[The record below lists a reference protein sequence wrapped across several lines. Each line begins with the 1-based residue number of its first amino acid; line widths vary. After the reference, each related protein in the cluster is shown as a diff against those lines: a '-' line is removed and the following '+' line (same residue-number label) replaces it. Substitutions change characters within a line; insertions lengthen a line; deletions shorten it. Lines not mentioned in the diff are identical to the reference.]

1 MLAIG
6 RDTRDALRR
15 LIRRPGFAVVAIATL
30 AVAIGASAAL
40 FTFLNAVALRRLS
53 VDRPDELVRLSTSTI
68 DEPDSNLSFPLFQQL
83 RRQTTVFSDVIG
95 SVDGLNGTLEL
106 DGQRVRAWVR
116 GVTGNYY
123 SMLGAT
129 PRTGRL
135 LAPTDVRLEGTGFEP
150 AAVVSEEFWQRRLGS
165 RLSILGQAI
174 HLEGI
179 DFTVIGIARRGWSGT
194 SSSVVPDVVVP
205 LTAMPAMNA
214 EPSAHFFE
222 GSGTLWLETVGRLR
236 PGVSINAARATLSAA
251 WPAIR
256 EAALPLSDSAA
267 DKEKFRSLPL
277 AVTSAARG
285 ADPSMVADFVAELTM
300 AMALVGLILVIA
312 CVNLAGLLL
321 SRVAARSFEI
331 GVRLSLGASR
341 VAIARGAV
349 IEGGLVAIAGAGGG
363 VVVAVWAVHALM
375 IYWYAM
381 SSGTSRVPEG
391 VNGGLLVFAAAAAL
405 IVAVLVSLAAVW
417 WVNGRFVSIAGLSPA
432 GRATPRLGR
441 LGPTLVVGQVAL
453 SLVLVSTAALLARNV
468 SALRSEHDIGYQRD
482 GLVRVELQ
490 PRRGGYVN
498 ADNDHYQPGL
508 LASIAAL
515 PGVHGAVFS
524 SGAPF
529 GSDLTVTVTP
539 SAGTPATS
547 APESGVSPGLF
558 GLLGVQVLS
567 GRDFNWR
574 DDSRAPHVAI
584 VSRSLATALFATRP
598 ALGQHVRI
606 GDKPDDQSV
615 EIIGVAADAKMGDG
629 QSPRTV
635 RAVYVP
641 LLQTGDAANWKM
653 LLFRAATGVTA
664 SEKDLSS
671 TIASFG
677 HEYVYSVESARQWI
691 DDTLLTEREIA
702 DVATAAAALAL
713 VLVVVGLYGLWAFQ
727 VTQRRKEMGIRLAL
741 GAGLVRVAVMIVAG
755 GLRVA
760 GAGILIGGIG
770 AVATGRIIR
779 SFLTGV
785 SPADPVALTLAP
797 VLMVLASVAA
807 CLVPAWRA
815 ASVDPIASLR
825 VD

>member
-1 MLAIG
+1 M
-6 RDTRDALRR
+6 
-15 LIRRPGFAVVAIATL
+15 
-30 AVAIGASAAL
+30 
-40 FTFLNAVALRRLS
+40 
-53 VDRPDELVRLSTSTI
+53 RLSTSTI
-68 DEPDSNLSFPLFQQL
+68 DEPDANLSFPLFQQL
-83 RRQTTVFSDVIG
+83 RRQTAVFSDVIA
-95 SVDGLNGTLEL
+95 SVDGFNGNLDV

-123 SMLGAT
+123 SMLGAR
-129 PRTGRL
+129 PWAGRL
-135 LAPTDVRLEGTGFEP
+135 LAPTDVPLGGTGFEP
-150 AAVVSEEFWQRRLGS
+150 VAIVSEEFWQRRLGG

-205 LTAMPAMNA
+205 LTAMPALNG
-214 EPSAHFFE
+214 EPSTHSFE

-236 PGVSINAARATLSAA
+236 PEVSIDAARATLSAA

-256 EAALPLSDSAA
+256 EAALPVSDSAA

-285 ADPSMVADFVAELTM
+285 ADRAMVADFVAELTM
-300 AMALVGLILVIA
+300 AMTLVGLILVIA

-321 SRVAARSFEI
+321 SRVAARFFEI
-331 GVRLSLGASR
+331 SVRLSLGASR
-341 VAIARGAV
+341 VAIARGTV
-349 IEGGLVAIAGAGGG
+349 VEGGLVAIAGAAGG
-363 VVVAVWAVHALM
+363 VVVAVWAVHALT

-381 SSGTSRVPEG
+381 SSGTGRVPQG
-391 VNGGLLVFAAAAAL
+391 VNGGLLAFAAAAAL

-441 LGPTLVVGQVAL
+441 LGPTLVAGQVAL

-482 GLVRVELQ
+482 GLLRVELQ
-490 PRRGGYVN
+490 PRPGGYVN
-498 ADNDHYQPGL
+498 ADNDHYQPEL
-508 LASIAAL
+508 LASVTAL

-539 SAGTPATS
+539 SAGAPATS
-547 APESGVSPGLF
+547 APESGISPGLF

-567 GRDFNWR
+567 GRDFTWH

-584 VSRSLATALFATRP
+584 VSRSLATALFAARP
-598 ALGQHVRI
+598 ALGQHVRM
-606 GDKPDDQSV
+606 GDKPDDRSV

-629 QSPRTV
+629 QSPTTI

-641 LLQTGDAANWKM
+641 LLQMHDAANVKM
-653 LLFRAATGVTA
+653 LLFRAAAGVTV
-664 SEKDLSS
+664 SERDLSS

-677 HEYVYSVESARQWI
+677 HEDVYSIESARQWI
-691 DDTLLTEREIA
+691 DDTLLTLREIA
-702 DVATAAAALAL
+702 DVAEAAAGLAL
-713 VLVVVGLYGLWAFQ
+713 VLVVIGLYGLWAFQ

-741 GAGLVRVAVMIVAG
+741 GAGFGRIAGMIVAG

-760 GAGILIGGIG
+760 GAGILVGGLG
-770 AVATGRIIR
+770 ALATGRFLR

-785 SPADPVALTLAP
+785 SPNDPVALTLAP
-797 VLMVLASVAA
+797 ALIVVASVAA
-807 CLVPAWRA
+807 CLMPAWRA
-815 ASVDPIASLR
+815 ASVDPITSLR